1 MSSSTRSKRTSTA
14 STTRIVRDNNET
26 YSFTD
31 DSIENG
37 RSSSPNPQQW
47 TRLQEKQQLSNL
59 NDRLATYIDKVRSLE
74 AENARLHVQIKD
86 VEIIE
91 KKEKENLADRY
102 ENKIAELRR
111 LVDALSRDK
120 AKIELEGSGATTKYN
135 DLKQKYDKVDRDFKR
150 VEKERNSFQS
160 LLSDL
165 QSRSND
171 NEARRRS
178 AEARLAELEKELDAL
193 QQKVDSL
200 TNQLEDEVLLRAEL
214 QNQLASAKEDLE
226 FARASHNNQMED
238 FRRKRQVEM
247 VTVSTEIE
255 KNYQA
260 KLQEQLQAMRA
271 DFDARIAA
279 SRKETADMYQNK
291 LSEAL
296 ETSDRARR
304 DAAQAREDYN
314 SYRLRTQGL
323 EKEQAE
329 LEKKLELAQR
339 RIKDLETQL
348 RIIEDDYA
356 NRIQLRDDR
365 IAILER
371 QINDMLS
378 QYQDLL
384 DLKIQLDTELQ
395 AYQKL
400 LEGEET
406 RLHITPTTTP
416 NTSTNLSSSMLNT
429 SSSGPTHHVSFQEV
443 LNSSNSMS
451 PRRGVKRRRLEQD
464 DLVRYDRSS
473 RTFNTVGHSDTDVEI
488 DEVDSE
494 GRFVKIVNKSEEDF
508 NLGKWSI
515 KSVGDAREVT
525 FQFHTRQL
533 IKPGQII
540 TIWSCDSGETHSP
553 PNNLV
558 MKKQS
563 WPTGDSV
570 RVDLM
575 NEEGTIVAHR
585 QMFLESGF
593 RDHLDSTDP
602 DQRCSI
608 M

>member
-1 MSSSTRSKRTSTA
+1 MSSTRSSKRTST
-14 STTRIVRDNNET
+14 STRVVRDNNET
-26 YSFTD
+26 FSFTD
-31 DSIENG
+31 DSTENG
-37 RSSSPNPQQW
+37 RSQSPNPQRW
-47 TRLQEKQQLSNL
+47 SRLQEKEQLSNL

-91 KKEKENLADRY
+91 KKEKENLAGRY
-102 ENKIAELRR
+102 EDKIAELRR

-165 QSRSND
+165 QGRSND

-214 QNQLASAKEDLE
+214 QNQLSSAKEDLE

-247 VTVSTEIE
+247 VTVSSEIE

-271 DFDARIAA
+271 DFDARIAQ

-329 LEKKLELAQR
+329 LEKKLDAAQR

-348 RIIEDDYA
+348 RIVEDDYN
-356 NRIQLRDDR
+356 NRIQMRDDR
-365 IAILER
+365 IATLER
-371 QINDMLS
+371 QINDMLI

-400 LEGEET
+400 LEGEES

-416 NTSTNLSSSMLNT
+416 NTSTNLSSSVLNT
-429 SSSGPTHHVSFQEV
+429 SSSATTHHVSFNDV
-443 LNSSNSMS
+443 ISSSMS

-473 RTFNTVGHSDTDVEI
+473 RTFNTMANSDTDVEV
-488 DEVDSE
+488 DEVDTE
-494 GRFVKIVNKSEEDF
+494 GRFVKISNKGEDEF
-508 NLGKWSI
+508 NIGKWSI
-515 KSVGDAREVT
+515 KSVGDTREVT
-525 FQFHTRQL
+525 FQFHTRQV
-533 IKPGQII
+533 IKPGHVL
-540 TIWSCDSGETHSP
+540 TIWSCDSGETHEPTKDS
-553 PNNLV
+553 LV

-575 NEEGTIVAHR
+575 NEEGVVVAHR
-585 QMFLESGF
+585 EMFLESGF

>member
-1 MSSSTRSKRTSTA
+1 MSASTRRSTTR
-14 STTRIVRDNNET
+14 SSTRIVRDSSDT
-26 YSFTD
+26 YSIND
-31 DSIENG
+31 ESVENG
-37 RSSSPNPQQW
+37 RSSPNPQKW
-47 TRLQEKQQLSNL
+47 TRLQEKEQLSNL

-74 AENARLHVQIKD
+74 AENARLHVQIRD

-135 DLKQKYDKVDRDFKR
+135 DLKQKYDKIDKDYKR
-150 VEKERNSFQS
+150 IEKERNSFQN

-165 QSRSND
+165 QSRSSE
-171 NEARRRS
+171 NEARRRA

-247 VTVSTEIE
+247 VTVSSEIE

-291 LSEAL
+291 LAEAL
-296 ETSDRARR
+296 ESSDRARR

-314 SYRLRTQGL
+314 AYRLRTHGI

-329 LEKKLELAQR
+329 LEKKLEAAQR

-356 NRIQLRDDR
+356 NRLQARDDR
-365 IAILER
+365 IASLER
-371 QINDMLS
+371 QINEMLS

-416 NTSTNLSSSMLNT
+416 NTSANLSSTNLNT
-429 SSSGPTHHVSFQEV
+429 SSSHHVSFNDV
-443 LNSSNSMS
+443 LGSSS

-464 DLVRYDRSS
+464 DLVRYDRTS
-473 RTFNTVGHSDTDVEI
+473 RTFNTRADSDTDIEI
-488 DEVDSE
+488 DEVDTE
-494 GRFVKIVNKSEEDF
+494 GRFVKIVNKGTEDF
-508 NLGKWSI
+508 SVGKWSV
-515 KSVGDAREVT
+515 KSVGDNREVT
-525 FQFHTRQL
+525 FQFHTRQV
-533 IKPGQII
+533 IKPGMPI

-553 PNNLV
+553 PDNLV

-570 RVDLM
+570 RVELF
-575 NEEGTIVAHR
+575 NEEGTIVANR
-585 QMFLESGF
+585 EMFLESGF